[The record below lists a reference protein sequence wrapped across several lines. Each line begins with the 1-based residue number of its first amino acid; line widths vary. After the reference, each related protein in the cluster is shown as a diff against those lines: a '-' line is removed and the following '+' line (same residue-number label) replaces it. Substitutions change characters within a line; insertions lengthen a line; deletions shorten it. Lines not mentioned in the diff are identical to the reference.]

1 MLNNPSYV
9 IEALIVVAL
18 DTPTNF
24 TADAGQGEVTLK
36 WTDPVDKYATP
47 EGETAQDPQQLV
59 AKWSHTLV
67 VRNTDHQPESP
78 DDGTVILTS
87 SVRNQYQTNGYV
99 DNTVVN
105 GTPYYYGVFAIS
117 TAGVPSAGAFASAT
131 PIAGTPL
138 SQLAE
143 GTLIKI
149 LENGS
154 PVEFYVAK
162 QDYESGMNG
171 AGRVLCVRKKLWN
184 NIPFDTDDKTA
195 FLPDSTLAVRL
206 NEQYKS
212 RLSSKVQEMIGT
224 TTFRCFRG
232 RDSALE
238 RVSLS
243 IFIPSLRELGFNDGP
258 SDGSRLP
265 IYQTLQS
272 VVKPVVSNQIYVCTR
287 SPYSPASYLS
297 FDMWMITQNIDQRFV
312 RSGNVPVND
321 SGMDQYITFTLPSTA
336 LVDQDLNLIET

>member
-138 SQLAE
+138 SQLTE
-143 GTLIKI
+143 GTIIKI
-149 LENGS
+149 NENGT
-154 PVEFYVAK
+154 PVEFYLAK
-162 QDYESGMNG
+162 HSYEPSLNG
-171 AGRVLCVRKKLWN
+171 EGRELVVRKDCYDRRIWGQNPSEIDFSHSQICSWLNSGYKGLFSPVVQAMMATTKYRATVRRTEVGTFEN
-184 NIPFDTDDKTA
+184 A
-195 FLPDSTLAVRL
+195 VFLISMTEMGYSNSDCNV
-206 NEQYKS
+206 EG
-212 RLSSKVQEMIGT
+212 SKVPISSQLFNPYFNGNT
-224 TTFRCFRG
+224 TDLWWYR
-232 RDSALE
+232 
-238 RVSLS
+238 S
-243 IFIPSLRELGFNDGP
+243 IYNKG
-258 SDGSRLP
+258 
-265 IYQTLQS
+265 
-272 VVKPVVSNQIYVCTR
+272 
-287 SPYSPASYLS
+287 
-297 FDMWMITQNIDQRFV
+297 
-312 RSGNVPVND
+312 SGNVWAQ
-321 SGMDQYITFTLPSTA
+321 SGMGSDENMRASRPVFTLPNTA
-336 LVDQDLNLIET
+336 VVDENLALIES

>member
-131 PIAGTPL
+131 PRAGTPL
-138 SQLAE
+138 SELTE
-143 GTLIKI
+143 GTLITI
-149 LENGS
+149 NENGA
-154 PVEFYVAK
+154 PVEFYVSK
-162 QDYESGMNG
+162 QGYEPTLNG
-171 AGRVLCVRKKLWN
+171 PGRVLMVRSESPRDLTWGWVKSYENSNMNKWFN
-184 NIPFDTDDKTA
+184 NTYKTR
-195 FLPDSTLAVRL
+195 F
-206 NEQYKS
+206 
-212 RLSSKVQEMIGT
+212 SSDVISMMGT
-224 TTFRCFRG
+224 TTFPYIMKE
-232 RDSALE
+232 DDNDLVNTTLSVAISAL
-238 RVSLS
+238 SS
-243 IFIPSLRELGFNDGP
+243 IELGCTIIFNPDNYHQ
-258 SDGSRLP
+258 GSVLP
-265 IYQTLQS
+265 IATTLRKYPGQWS
-272 VVKPVVSNQIYVCTR
+272 RTPFSR
-287 SPYSPASYLS
+287 
-297 FDMWMITQNIDQRFV
+297 
-312 RSGNVPVND
+312 ND
-321 SGMDQYITFTLPSTA
+321 SPPSILQNGEYSLTLESTNLPTLPAFTLPSTA
-336 LVDQDLNLIET
+336 LVDSNNALIET